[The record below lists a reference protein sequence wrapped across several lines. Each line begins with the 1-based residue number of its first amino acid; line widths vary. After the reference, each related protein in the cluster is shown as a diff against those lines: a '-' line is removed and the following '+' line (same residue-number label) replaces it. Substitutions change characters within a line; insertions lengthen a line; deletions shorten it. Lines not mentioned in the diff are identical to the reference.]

1 MAKKILLVALKNEAI
16 EEFIVDAVISLSCY
30 MLSFNVFFLHLQQ
43 KGSDIMQRSILGHI
57 LPEAMV
63 HFLENHSAEKFAE
76 TFLGEFDTP
85 EAIWSAE
92 MRSEIIHLYNIWD
105 AAHLWCNPGK
115 HVRWRKRTF
124 WEMLEIVRKLVYNS
138 IELLNII

>member
-1 MAKKILLVALKNEAI
+1 
-16 EEFIVDAVISLSCY
+16 
-30 MLSFNVFFLHLQQ
+30 MLSFNILFLHLQQ

-92 MRSEIIHLYNIWD
+92 MRSEIICLYNIWD
-105 AAHLWCNPGK
+105 AAHLWCDLGNPS
-115 HVRWRKRTF
+115 HVAKWHFEK
-124 WEMLEIVRKLVYNS
+124 WLEIVTKLVYNS
-138 IELLNII
+138 VELLIII